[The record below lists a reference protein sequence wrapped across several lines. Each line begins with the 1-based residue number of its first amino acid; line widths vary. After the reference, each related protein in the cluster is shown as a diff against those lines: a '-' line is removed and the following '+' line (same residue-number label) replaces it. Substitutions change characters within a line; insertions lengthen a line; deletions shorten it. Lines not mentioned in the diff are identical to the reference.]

1 MLLSYIYICPMSR
14 GVRCLFCSPL
24 FFLTP
29 QKKRSQNIMSID
41 PSRIQLVLPP
51 GGFPTRTVG
60 VSNHRDA
67 TILGARGWAV
77 GKGEKCWTNSLNS
90 WAGNGNENLNVKF
103 NNGKSF
109 FFEGRSV
116 FFVTDL
122 QKLCVFF
129 WGEGRELFVEN
140 GMDFGSYRGN
150 PQYSA
155 TKLQNPPESHWW
167 HWLFVTVVSGRQLA
181 LENSLEKWAK
191 S

>member
-1 MLLSYIYICPMSR
+1 MR
-14 GVRCLFCSPL
+14 
-24 FFLTP
+24 
-29 QKKRSQNIMSID
+29 
-41 PSRIQLVLPP
+41 
-51 GGFPTRTVG
+51 
-60 VSNHRDA
+60 
-67 TILGARGWAV
+67 
-77 GKGEKCWTNSLNS
+77 
-90 WAGNGNENLNVKF
+90 
-103 NNGKSF
+103 
-109 FFEGRSV
+109 EGRF

-129 WGEGRELFVEN
+129 LGEGRELFVEN